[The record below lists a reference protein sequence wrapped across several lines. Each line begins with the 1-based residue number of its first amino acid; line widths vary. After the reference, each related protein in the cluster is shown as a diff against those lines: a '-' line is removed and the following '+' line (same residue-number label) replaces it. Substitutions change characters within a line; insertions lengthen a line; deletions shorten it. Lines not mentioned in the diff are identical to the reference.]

1 MKQLLL
7 IMQFLLIMLLL
18 LMRFHLLMQLLLAHP
33 INLAEDTILNDVVA
47 LVDLFRCFYFFPTD
61 LTDVADSFLG
71 G

>member
-1 MKQLLL
+1 
-7 IMQFLLIMLLL
+7 
-18 LMRFHLLMQLLLAHP
+18 MRFHLLMQLLLAHP